1 MILINTTKILIIIG
15 AILWIM
21 GILLKK
27 KIVKN
32 IGIAILIFVIIFWVI
47 FFIWAMEEESIDE
60 HENQQENETIS
71 QNNNNE
77 INDITKQFLNSTIY
91 KYGII
96 TKIED
101 NKIYFSDKDNN
112 LYLIENDEKINYI
125 DGRTGTNYSFND
137 IKENWYI
144 DLNNN
149 QKCLLYKNIKGE
161 ELKKE
166 ILINLSLPDDI
177 DMVRASV
184 DEIKEVQQLGNNEA
198 IVTFGI
204 SDIVRSEYYPEIN
217 DEEYSFDIKLKLT
230 NDTQYN
236 TNFNGN
242 STYNAST
249 IENSKHLMLYLR
261 IKSNTVEN
269 EHPEILEFDSYSN

>member
-77 INDITKQFLNSTIY
+77 INDITKQFFNSTIY

-217 DEEYSFDIKLKLT
+217 DEEHSFDIKLKLT

-242 STYNAST
+242 STYNSST

-261 IKSNTVEN
+261 IKSNTIGN
-269 EHPEILEFDSYSN
+269 EYPEILEFDSYSN